1 MRARAEPY
9 AVEPVSPELA
19 LIDPQLARAHLAWL
33 DRAAEQS
40 NVVEA
45 AERPGESPVEPV
57 ASPPEAVP
65 VAAGN
70 ATLARW
76 STAAKLVAAAS
87 LAANGFLAA
96 VVVAR
101 DDPAPGVQAAATAPA
116 AEAALAAS
124 GISAQ
129 FSPPIPPLAPEAS
142 SPAATANAAARG
154 MIEQRI
160 LSLVVSSPSGKLP
173 QTLVDPKTG
182 LPKNN
187 LQAVCHD
194 GRSGSQLCI
203 VRPAHHRQG
212 EGALVRYTPS
222 SDGDGGTFTW
232 SRYRTG

>member
-1 MRARAEPY
+1 
-9 AVEPVSPELA
+9 VEPVSPELA

-33 DRAAEQS
+33 ERAAEQS
-40 NVVEA
+40 PV
-45 AERPGESPVEPV
+45 VEPV
-57 ASPPEAVP
+57 ERPVGRPAVSVAPPPETVP

-70 ATLARW
+70 AAPARW

-101 DDPAPGVQAAATAPA
+101 DDPAQSAQAVATTPA

-124 GISAQ
+124 GVSAQ
-129 FSPPIPPLAPEAS
+129 FAPPIPPEAPAAS
-142 SPAATANAAARG
+142 SSAEATKAAERA

-160 LSLVVSSPSGKLP
+160 LSLVVRSPGGKLP
-173 QTLVDPKTG
+173 QTLVDRATG

-187 LQAVCHD
+187 LQAVCRD
-194 GRSGSQLCI
+194 GPSGSQLCL
-203 VRPAHHRQG
+203 VRPARHRPG
-212 EGALVRYTPS
+212 EGAFVRYTPS
-222 SDGDGGTFTW
+222 SDGSGTFTW